1 MNRVKTLKKYSKGTK
16 YKQRTILVWN
26 EVAPYYHKRWAKNE
40 IGPFNV
46 TNELIKSAKIK
57 SGQKVLDLACGTGL
71 VTKKILN
78 RVGKNGEVYG
88 IDSSIAALKIAKKWV
103 GDKKNIHF
111 VRGDAET
118 IEFNTKFDAITCQF
132 ALFFFPNEQRVL
144 KNMKKFLKKNGII
157 ALSIHG
163 KYNVPYF
170 DSILNPIKK
179 FIPDYLPQYPEMD
192 RFGTKEIFKRTLSKA
207 GFQKIVV
214 RKMTFQYSPGDF
226 SDYWGNYKRF
236 LSKPLKEKFNSLSNF
251 QKKNLREMVL
261 DNTKQYTRKNGKILF
276 PWEVLVLTAR
286 NS

>member
-1 MNRVKTLKKYSKGTK
+1 LKKESKGIQ
-16 YKQRTILVWN
+16 YKQRTIMVWN

-40 IGPFNV
+40 VGPFSV
-46 TNELIKSAKIK
+46 TKELITSAKIK

-88 IDSSIAALKIAKKWV
+88 IDSSNSALKIAKKWI
-103 GDKKNIHF
+103 GSKKNIHL

-118 IEFNTKFDAITCQF
+118 IQFNTKFDVITCQF
-132 ALFFFPNEQRVL
+132 ALFFFPNEQKVL
-144 KNMKKFLKKNGII
+144 KNMKKFLKRNGTI

-170 DSILNPIKK
+170 DSILNPMKK

-192 RFGTKEIFKRTLSKA
+192 RFGTKEIFKQTLSKA

-214 RKMTFQYSPGDF
+214 RKKTFQYSPGKF
-226 SDYWGNYKRF
+226 SDYWGNYKRY

-251 QKKNLREMVL
+251 QKKNLREMIL
-261 DNTKQYTRKNGKILF
+261 DNTRQYTRMNGKILF

>member
-1 MNRVKTLKKYSKGTK
+1 LKKESEDIK
-16 YKQRTILVWN
+16 YKQRTIMVWN

-88 IDSSIAALKIAKKWV
+88 IDSSNSALKIAKKWV
-103 GDKKNIHF
+103 GGKKNIHF

-118 IEFNTKFDAITCQF
+118 IQFNTKFNAITCQF
-132 ALFFFPNEQRVL
+132 ALFFFPNEQKVL
-144 KNMKKFLKKNGII
+144 KNMKQFLKKNGII

-170 DSILNPIKK
+170 DSILDPIKK

-192 RFGTKEIFKRTLSKA
+192 RFGTKEIFKQTLSKA
-207 GFQKIVV
+207 GFQKVVV
-214 RKMTFQYSPGDF
+214 RKMIFQYSPGEF
-226 SDYWGNYKRF
+226 ADYWGNYKKY

-251 QKKNLREMVL
+251 QKKNLREMIL

>member
-1 MNRVKTLKKYSKGTK
+1 M
-16 YKQRTILVWN
+16 VWN

-78 RVGKNGEVYG
+78 KVGKNGEVYG
-88 IDSSIAALKIAKKWV
+88 IDSSNAALKIAKKWV
-103 GDKKNIHF
+103 GGKKNIHF

-132 ALFFFPNEQRVL
+132 ALFFFPNEQIVL

-192 RFGTKEIFKRTLSKA
+192 RFGTKEIFKKTLSKA

-214 RKMTFQYSPGDF
+214 RKMTFQYSPGEF
-226 SDYWGNYKRF
+226 VDYWGNYKKY
-236 LSKPLKEKFNSLSNF
+236 LSKPLKEKLNSLSNF

-261 DNTKQYTRKNGKILF
+261 DNTKQYTGKNGKILF

>member
-1 MNRVKTLKKYSKGTK
+1 MKKESKDIK

-57 SGQKVLDLACGTGL
+57 SGQKILDLACGTGL

-78 RVGKNGEVYG
+78 KVGKNGEVYG
-88 IDSSIAALKIAKKWV
+88 IDSSNSALKIAKKWV
-103 GDKKNIHF
+103 GGKKNIHF

-118 IEFNTKFDAITCQF
+118 IEFNTKFDVITCQF
-132 ALFFFPNEQRVL
+132 ALFFFPNEQIVL

-192 RFGTKEIFKRTLSKA
+192 RFGTKEIFKQTLSKA

>member
-1 MNRVKTLKKYSKGTK
+1 LKKESKDIQ
-16 YKQRTILVWN
+16 YKQRTIMVWN

-40 IGPFNV
+40 VGPFSV
-46 TNELIKSAKIK
+46 TKELITSAKIK

-88 IDSSIAALKIAKKWV
+88 IDSSNSALKIAKKWI
-103 GDKKNIHF
+103 GSKKNIHL

-118 IEFNTKFDAITCQF
+118 IQFNTKFDVITCQF
-132 ALFFFPNEQRVL
+132 ALFFFPNEQKVL
-144 KNMKKFLKKNGII
+144 KNMKKFLKRNGTI

-170 DSILNPIKK
+170 DSILNPMKK

-192 RFGTKEIFKRTLSKA
+192 RFGTKEIFKQTLSKA

-214 RKMTFQYSPGDF
+214 RKKTFQYSPGKF
-226 SDYWGNYKRF
+226 SDYWGNYKRY

-251 QKKNLREMVL
+251 QKKNLREMIL
-261 DNTKQYTRKNGKILF
+261 DNTRQYTRMNGKILF

>member
-1 MNRVKTLKKYSKGTK
+1 LKKESKDIK
-16 YKQRTILVWN
+16 YKQRTIMVWN
-26 EVAPYYHKRWAKNE
+26 EVASYYHKRWAKNE

-46 TNELIKSAKIK
+46 TKELIKSAKIK
-57 SGQKVLDLACGTGL
+57 SGQKILDLACGTGL

-78 RVGKNGEVYG
+78 KVGKNGEVYG
-88 IDSSIAALKIAKKWV
+88 IDSSNAALKIAKKWID
-103 GDKKNIHF
+103 GEKNIHF

-132 ALFFFPNEQRVL
+132 ALFFFPNEQIVL

-170 DSILNPIKK
+170 DSILDPIKK

-192 RFGTKEIFKRTLSKA
+192 RFGTKEIFKQTLSKA

-214 RKMTFQYSPGDF
+214 RKMTFQYSPGEF
-226 SDYWGNYKRF
+226 VDYWGNYKKY

-261 DNTKQYTRKNGKILF
+261 DNTKQYTGKNGKILF

>member
-1 MNRVKTLKKYSKGTK
+1 MNRVRTFKKESKDIK
-16 YKQRTILVWN
+16 YKRRTIIVWN

-46 TNELIKSAKIK
+46 TKELIRNARIK

-78 RVGKNGEVYG
+78 KVGKNGEVYG
-88 IDSSIAALKIAKKWV
+88 IDSSNSALKIAKKWI
-103 GDKKNIHF
+103 GHGKNIHF

-118 IEFNTKFDAITCQF
+118 IEFYTKFDVITCQF
-132 ALFFFPNEQRVL
+132 ALFFFPNEQKVL

-163 KYNVPYF
+163 KFNVPYF

-179 FIPDYLPQYPEMD
+179 LIPDSLPQYPKMD
-192 RFGTKEIFKRTLSKA
+192 RFGTKEVFKKTLSKA
-207 GFQKIVV
+207 GYQKIIV
-214 RKMTFQYSPGDF
+214 RKMTFQYSPGEF
-226 SDYWGNYKRF
+226 SDYWGNYKRY
-236 LSKPLKEKFNSLSNF
+236 LSKPLKEKFNSLSRF
-251 QKKNLREMVL
+251 QKRNLREMVL
-261 DNTKQYTRKNGKILF
+261 DNTKPYTKKNGKIVF

>member
-1 MNRVKTLKKYSKGTK
+1 MKKESKDIK
-16 YKQRTILVWN
+16 YKRRTIIVWD

-46 TNELIKSAKIK
+46 TKELIRNARIK

-78 RVGKNGEVYG
+78 KVGKNGEVYG
-88 IDSSIAALKIAKKWV
+88 IDSSNSALKIAKKWT
-103 GDKKNIHF
+103 GHGKNIHF

-118 IEFNTKFDAITCQF
+118 IEFNTKFDVITCQF
-132 ALFFFPNEQRVL
+132 ALFFFPNEQKVL

-179 FIPDYLPQYPEMD
+179 FIPDYLPQYPELD
-192 RFGTKEIFKRTLSKA
+192 RFGTKEIFKHTLSKA
-207 GFQKIVV
+207 GFQKIIV
-214 RKMTFQYSPGDF
+214 RKFTFQYSPGKF
-226 SDYWGNYKRF
+226 SDYWGNYKRY
-236 LSKPLKEKFNSLSNF
+236 LSKPLKEKFNSLSNY
-251 QKKNLREMVL
+251 QKRNLKEMVL
-261 DNTKQYTRKNGKILF
+261 DNTKPYTKKNGKIVF

>member
-1 MNRVKTLKKYSKGTK
+1 M
-16 YKQRTILVWN
+16 VWN
-26 EVAPYYHKRWAKNE
+26 EVAPNYHKRWAKNE

-46 TNELIKSAKIK
+46 TNGLIKSAKIK

-88 IDSSIAALKIAKKWV
+88 IDSSNSALKIAKKWI

-118 IEFNTKFDAITCQF
+118 IQFNTKFDIITCQF
-132 ALFFFPNEQRVL
+132 ALFFFPNEQKVL
-144 KNMKKFLKKNGII
+144 KNMRKFLRKNGII

-170 DSILNPIKK
+170 DSILNPMKK

-192 RFGTKEIFKRTLSKA
+192 RFGTKEIFKQTLSNA

-214 RKMTFQYSPGDF
+214 RKITFQYSPGEF
-226 SDYWGNYKRF
+226 SDYWGNYKRY
-236 LSKPLKEKFNSLSNF
+236 LSKPLKAKFNSLSNF

-261 DNTKQYTRKNGKILF
+261 DNTKPYTKKNRKILF

>member
-1 MNRVKTLKKYSKGTK
+1 M
-16 YKQRTILVWN
+16 VWN
-26 EVAPYYHKRWAKNE
+26 EVASYYHKRWAKNE

-78 RVGKNGEVYG
+78 KVGKNGEVYG
-88 IDSSIAALKIAKKWV
+88 IDSSYSALKIAKKWV

-132 ALFFFPNEQRVL
+132 ALFFFPNEQIVL

-192 RFGTKEIFKRTLSKA
+192 RFGTKELFKQTLSRA
-207 GFQKIVV
+207 GFQKIIV
-214 RKMTFQYSPGDF
+214 RKFTFQYSPGKF
-226 SDYWGNYKRF
+226 SDYWGNYKRY

-251 QKKNLREMVL
+251 QKRNLKEMVL
-261 DNTKQYTRKNGKILF
+261 DNTKSYTKKNGKILF

>member
-1 MNRVKTLKKYSKGTK
+1 M
-16 YKQRTILVWN
+16 VWN
-26 EVAPYYHKRWAKNE
+26 EVAPNYHKRWAKNE

-46 TNELIKSAKIK
+46 TNVLIKSAKIK

-78 RVGKNGEVYG
+78 KVGKNGEVYG
-88 IDSSIAALKIAKKWV
+88 IDSSYSALKIAKKWV

-286 NS
+286 RL

>member
-1 MNRVKTLKKYSKGTK
+1 MKKESKDIK
-16 YKQRTILVWN
+16 YKRRTIIVWN

-46 TNELIKSAKIK
+46 TKELIRNARIK

-71 VTKKILN
+71 VTKKILSK
-78 RVGKNGEVYG
+78 VGKNGEVYG
-88 IDSSIAALKIAKKWV
+88 IDSSNSALKIAKKWT
-103 GDKKNIHF
+103 GHGKNIHF

-118 IEFNTKFDAITCQF
+118 IEFNTKFDVITCQF
-132 ALFFFPNEQRVL
+132 ALFFFPNEQKVL

-170 DSILNPIKK
+170 DSILDPIKK

-192 RFGTKEIFKRTLSKA
+192 RFGTKEIFKQTLSKA

-214 RKMTFQYSPGDF
+214 RKMTFQYSPGEF
-226 SDYWGNYKRF
+226 VDYWGNYKKY

-261 DNTKQYTRKNGKILF
+261 DNTKQYTGKNGKILF

>member
-1 MNRVKTLKKYSKGTK
+1 LKKESKAIK

-46 TNELIKSAKIK
+46 TKELIKSAKIK

-78 RVGKNGEVYG
+78 KVGKKGEVYG
-88 IDSSIAALKIAKKWV
+88 IDSSNSALKIAKKWI
-103 GDKKNIHF
+103 GDKKNIQF

-118 IEFNTKFDAITCQF
+118 IQFNTKFDVITCQF
-132 ALFFFPNEQRVL
+132 ALFFFPNEQKVL
-144 KNMKKFLKKNGII
+144 KNMKRFLRKNGII

-163 KYNVPYF
+163 KNNVPYF
-170 DSILNPIKK
+170 DSILNPMKK

-192 RFGTKEIFKRTLSKA
+192 RFGTKEIFKQTLSNA
-207 GFQKIVV
+207 GFQKTVV
-214 RKMTFQYSPGDF
+214 RKITFQYSPGEF
-226 SDYWGNYKRF
+226 SDYWGNYKRY
-236 LSKPLKEKFNSLSNF
+236 LSKPLKEKFNSLNNF
-251 QKKNLREMVL
+251 QKKNLREMIL
-261 DNTKQYTRKNGKILF
+261 DNTKPYTKKNRKILF

>member
-1 MNRVKTLKKYSKGTK
+1 LKKESKDIK
-16 YKQRTILVWN
+16 YKRRTIIVWN

-46 TNELIKSAKIK
+46 TKELIRNARIK

-71 VTKKILN
+71 VTKKILSK
-78 RVGKNGEVYG
+78 VGKNGEVYG
-88 IDSSIAALKIAKKWV
+88 IDSSNSALKIAKKWT
-103 GDKKNIHF
+103 GHGKNIHF

-118 IEFNTKFDAITCQF
+118 IEFNTKFDVITCQF
-132 ALFFFPNEQRVL
+132 ALFFFPNEQKVL

-163 KYNVPYF
+163 KFNVPYF

-192 RFGTKEIFKRTLSKA
+192 RFGTKEVFKQTLSKA
-207 GFQKIVV
+207 GYQKIIV
-214 RKMTFQYSPGDF
+214 RKMTFQYSPGEF
-226 SDYWGNYKRF
+226 SDYWGNYKKY
-236 LSKPLKEKFNSLSNF
+236 LSKPLKEKFNSLSSF
-251 QKKNLREMVL
+251 QKRNLREMVL
-261 DNTKQYTRKNGKILF
+261 DNTKPYTKKNGKIVF

>member
-1 MNRVKTLKKYSKGTK
+1 MKKESKDIK
-16 YKQRTILVWN
+16 YKRRTIIVWN

-46 TNELIKSAKIK
+46 TKELIRNARIK

-71 VTKKILN
+71 VTKKILSK
-78 RVGKNGEVYG
+78 VGKNGEVYG
-88 IDSSIAALKIAKKWV
+88 IDSSNSALKIAKKWT
-103 GDKKNIHF
+103 GHGKNIHF

-118 IEFNTKFDAITCQF
+118 IEFNTKFDVITCQF
-132 ALFFFPNEQRVL
+132 ALFFFPNEQKVL

-192 RFGTKEIFKRTLSKA
+192 RFGTKEIFKQTLSKA

>member
-1 MNRVKTLKKYSKGTK
+1 M
-16 YKQRTILVWN
+16 VWN

-46 TNELIKSAKIK
+46 TKELIKSAKIK
-57 SGQKVLDLACGTGL
+57 SGQKILDLACGTGL

-78 RVGKNGEVYG
+78 KVGKNGEVYG
-88 IDSSIAALKIAKKWV
+88 IDSSNAALKIAKKWI
-103 GDKKNIHF
+103 GGEKNIHF

-132 ALFFFPNEQRVL
+132 ALFFFPNEQIVL

-170 DSILNPIKK
+170 DSILDPIKK

-192 RFGTKEIFKRTLSKA
+192 RFGTKEIFKQTLSKA

-214 RKMTFQYSPGDF
+214 RKMTFQYSPGEF
-226 SDYWGNYKRF
+226 VDYWGNYKKY

-261 DNTKQYTRKNGKILF
+261 DNTKQYTGKNGKILF

>member
-1 MNRVKTLKKYSKGTK
+1 LKKYSKDIK

-26 EVAPYYHKRWAKNE
+26 EVASYYHKRWAKNE

-46 TNELIKSAKIK
+46 TKELIKNAKIK

-78 RVGKNGEVYG
+78 KVGKKGEVYG
-88 IDSSIAALKIAKKWV
+88 IDSSNSALKIAKKWV

-118 IEFNTKFDAITCQF
+118 IEFNTKFDVITCQF
-132 ALFFFPNEQRVL
+132 ALFFFPNEQIVL

-192 RFGTKEIFKRTLSKA
+192 RFGTKEIFKKTLSKA
-207 GFQKIVV
+207 GYQKIIV
-214 RKMTFQYSPGDF
+214 RKMTFQYSPGEF
-226 SDYWGNYKRF
+226 SDYWGNYKRY

-251 QKKNLREMVL
+251 QKRNLREMVL
-261 DNTKQYTRKNGKILF
+261 DNTKPYTKKNGKIIF

>member
-1 MNRVKTLKKYSKGTK
+1 M
-16 YKQRTILVWN
+16 VWN

-46 TNELIKSAKIK
+46 TNELIKNAKIK

-78 RVGKNGEVYG
+78 KIGRNGEVYG
-88 IDSSIAALKIAKKWV
+88 IDSSNSALKIAKKWV
-103 GDKKNIHF
+103 GNKKNVHF

-118 IEFNTKFDAITCQF
+118 IQFNTKFDVITCQF
-132 ALFFFPNEQRVL
+132 ALFFFPNEQMVL
-144 KNMKKFLKKNGII
+144 KNMKKILKKNGII

-192 RFGTKEIFKRTLSKA
+192 RFGTKEIFKQTLSKT
-207 GFQKIVV
+207 GFQKIIVK
-214 RKMTFQYSPGDF
+214 KMIFQYSPGEF
-226 SDYWGNYKRF
+226 SDYWSNYKRYR
-236 LSKPLKEKFNSLSNF
+236 SKPLKEKFNSLSNF

-261 DNTKQYTRKNGKILF
+261 DNTKSYTKKNGKILF

>member
-1 MNRVKTLKKYSKGTK
+1 MWYWTCN
-16 YKQRTILVWN
+16 
-26 EVAPYYHKRWAKNE
+26 
-40 IGPFNV
+40 
-46 TNELIKSAKIK
+46 
-57 SGQKVLDLACGTGL
+57 
-71 VTKKILN
+71 KKILN
-78 RVGKNGEVYG
+78 KVGKNGEVYG
-88 IDSSIAALKIAKKWV
+88 IDSSNSALKIAKKWV
-103 GDKKNIHF
+103 GGKKNVHF

-118 IEFNTKFDAITCQF
+118 IEFNTKFDVITCQF

-144 KNMKKFLKKNGII
+144 KNMKKFLKKNGTI

-192 RFGTKEIFKRTLSKA
+192 RFGTKEIFKLTLSKA

-214 RKMTFQYSPGDF
+214 RKMTFQYSPGEF
-226 SDYWGNYKRF
+226 SDYWCNYKRF

-251 QKKNLREMVL
+251 QRKTLEKWFWIIQN
-261 DNTKQYTRKNGKILF
+261 NIQGKNGKIVF

>member
-1 MNRVKTLKKYSKGTK
+1 M
-16 YKQRTILVWN
+16 VWN

-46 TNELIKSAKIK
+46 TNELIKNAKIK
-57 SGQKVLDLACGTGL
+57 SGQNVLDLACGTGL

-78 RVGKNGEVYG
+78 KVGKNGEVYG
-88 IDSSIAALKIAKKWV
+88 IDSSNSALKIAKKWI
-103 GDKKNIHF
+103 GHKKNIHF

-118 IEFNTKFDAITCQF
+118 IEFNTKFDVITCQF
-132 ALFFFPNEQRVL
+132 ALFFFPNEQIVL

-192 RFGTKEIFKRTLSKA
+192 RFGTKAIFKQTLSKA

-214 RKMTFQYSPGDF
+214 RKMTFQYSPGEF
-226 SDYWGNYKRF
+226 TDYWGNYKKY

-251 QKKNLREMVL
+251 QKKNLREMIL